1 MKYSLLEVKK
11 LLMSNGEASYT
22 NAQGL
27 SLKLFID
34 VDLKSETIQDIYS
47 KGELK
52 DKYALELEELKSLA
66 LNQKIKKAFGLLR
79 SQLSNELL
87 LAKDERAAASLTLWL
102 LHHALE
108 DYLGLDNTLREERDL
123 LCLCYGVGVSEL
135 KKQILSRNDYE
146 LSHLVAETGAT
157 SACGSC
163 KTSISLFFK
172 TIREEHGKIEGL
184 THAQSRLDKSGHWLK
199 IKGLYPSE
207 LVLKLDDLK
216 NQWMK
221 REGIVGQFEIEI
233 QKIEGYHLWLSVSPN
248 EDAHRS
254 LKVLEALS
262 DYWKSELGA
271 LFFLHLI

>member
-1 MKYSLLEVKK
+1 
-11 LLMSNGEASYT
+11 MSNGEASYT

-34 VDLKSETIQDIYS
+34 VDLKSETIQDIYA

-52 DKYALELEELKSLA
+52 ELYALELEELKSLA
-66 LNQKIKKAFGLLR
+66 LNHKIKEAFALKR
-79 SQLSNELL
+79 SQLSHEVLS
-87 LAKDERAAASLTLWL
+87 KDKRAAASLTLWL

-108 DYLGLDNTLREERDL
+108 DYLGLDNTLLEERDL
-123 LCLCYGVGVSEL
+123 LCLCYGIGVREL
-135 KKQILSRNDYE
+135 KKQILARNDYE
-146 LSHLVAETGAT
+146 LSHLVSETGAST
-157 SACGSC
+157 ACGSC
-163 KTSISLFFK
+163 KDSITRYFK

-184 THAQSRLDKSGHWLK
+184 SHSQSRLDKSGHWLK
-199 IKGLYPSE
+199 IKGLYPAE
-207 LVLKLDDLK
+207 LVIKLDDLK

-248 EDAHRS
+248 KDTNRS

-262 DYWKSELGA
+262 DYWKSELSA
-271 LFFLHLI
+271 LFFLHLV